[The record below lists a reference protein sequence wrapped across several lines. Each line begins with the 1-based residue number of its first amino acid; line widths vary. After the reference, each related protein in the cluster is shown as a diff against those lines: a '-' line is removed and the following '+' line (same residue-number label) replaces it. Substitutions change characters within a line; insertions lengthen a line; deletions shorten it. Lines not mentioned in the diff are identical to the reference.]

1 MGSCPSCP
9 AAEEQIDG
17 DKLIKNVSGPR
28 LFDLN
33 MDEFHAG
40 DFIIIVVLILIG
52 LLVPFFWKAW
62 IRWRRERRQEARL
75 REQEELEFTVT
86 SREEGRK
93 KPIVVSPMK
102 EKRFQAEP
110 EVEC

>member
-1 MGSCPSCP
+1 MGNCPSCP
-9 AAEEQIDG
+9 PAKEQVDG
-17 DKLIKNVSGPR
+17 DKLVKNVSGPR

-40 DFIIIVVLILIG
+40 DFIVIVCIVLAALM
-52 LLVPFFWKAW
+52 VPFFWKAW
-62 IRWRRERRQEARL
+62 VRWRRDRREERQRRQEER
-75 REQEELEFTVT
+75 EFTVT
-86 SREEGRK
+86 SRGDGYGR
-93 KPIVVSPMK
+93 PIVEYPVR